1 MKRTLTVLLLLISFG
16 GFTQDL
22 PFWNEIKA
30 FKAEDSLHAPPKH
43 PVVFVG
49 SSSFKMWRDLQQSF
63 PGHKVINRGFGGSS
77 LPHVILYADQIILP
91 YKPKQVVIYCGDND
105 LMNSTANSDTVAA
118 RFEKL
123 FYHIRKKLRDTNIV
137 FVSIKPSPSRQHLM
151 PEMAK
156 ANQSIKE
163 FLKTKRRTVFV
174 NIWDEMLNDKG
185 EPRRELFLED
195 MLHMNKQGYAIWQRA
210 LEPVLK

>member
-1 MKRTLTVLLLLISFG
+1 MKRILPILLLFISFG
-16 GFTQDL
+16 GLTQDL

-30 FKAEDSLHAPPKH
+30 FKAQDSLQAPPKH
-43 PVVFVG
+43 AVLFVG
-49 SSSFKMWRDLQQSF
+49 SSSFKMWGDLKQSF
-63 PGHKVINRGFGGSS
+63 PDHKVVNRGFGGSS

-91 YKPKQVVIYCGDND
+91 YKPKQIVIYCGDND
-105 LMNSTANSDTVAA
+105 LMNNSVNGDTVAA

-123 FYHIRKKLRDTNIV
+123 FYRIRKKLKRAHIV

-156 ANQSIKE
+156 ANRLISN
-163 FLKTKRRTVFV
+163 FLKTKRRTAFV